1 MHLCIIYHVIN
12 VGRSFKNRNQTQNKI
27 RVFAKFSEPFEKQ
40 NPQRKHGIRIFK
52 IFLKTLLSILKISC
66 IFIKYLISEIKS
78 CHQTNNSSRSE
89 ILTTESIRSNVG
101 DAFGSDTSSTLSQE
115 PSGPFSPLGERVG
128 ARIEG
133 LVLRLE
139 IGFGRNFFSR
149 FSFFLS
155 LSALGEFSAIWNLCC
170 RGIE

>member
-1 MHLCIIYHVIN
+1 ML
-12 VGRSFKNRNQTQNKI
+12 VGVLKNRNKTQNKI

-40 NPQRKHGIRIFK
+40 NPQRKRYQDLLK

-89 ILTTESIRSNVG
+89 ILTTESIRSNFG

-133 LVLRLE
+133 RCL
-139 IGFGRNFFSR
+139 GFGIGSGEL
-149 FSFFLS
+149 FLS
-155 LSALGEFSAIWNLCC
+155 VFPL
-170 RGIE
+170 